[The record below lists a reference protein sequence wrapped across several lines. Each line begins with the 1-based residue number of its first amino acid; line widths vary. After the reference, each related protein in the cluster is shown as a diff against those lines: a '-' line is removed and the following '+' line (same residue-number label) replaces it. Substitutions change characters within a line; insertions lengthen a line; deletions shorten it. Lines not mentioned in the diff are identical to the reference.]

1 MPPREMTKREVPIHI
16 LQAITTFAF
25 VGKLVP
31 APGTWGS
38 AVAAV
43 AGWGLVKFSG
53 LPALYLAAVL
63 AFIIG
68 LWALEQEL
76 RDRPHDDPKEV
87 IIDEVAG
94 MWVAL
99 AFPAS
104 AFYYFETEMVWPGPL
119 AAFFWFRFFDI
130 FKPGVIGR
138 ADKKGGA
145 MGVMMDDIWAGVY
158 AGAFTL
164 LTALV
169 YHLGQDYWPTLWA
182 QITAMLPDM
191 PALPFTGQE

>member
-1 MPPREMTKREVPIHI
+1 MPPREQNTRELPLHV

-38 AVAAV
+38 MVAAF
-43 AGWGLVKFSG
+43 AGWGLVKFGG
-53 LPALYLAAVL
+53 LSYLYLAAVL

-76 RDRPHDDPKEV
+76 KHREDQDPGEV
-87 IIDEVAG
+87 VIDEVAG

-104 AFYYFETEMVWPGPL
+104 AFAYMNVEMVWPGPL
-119 AAFFWFRFFDI
+119 AAFIWFRFFDI

-138 ADKKGGA
+138 ADRQGGA
-145 MGVMMDDIWAGVY
+145 MGVMMDDIWAGVF
-158 AGAFTL
+158 AGVFTL
-164 LTALV
+164 ITALA
-169 YHLGQDYWPTLWA
+169 YHLGQDYWPVLGA
-182 QITAMLPDM
+182 QIIEWLP
-191 PALPFTGQE
+191 PLPFTGQA